1 MITDLPSPAR
11 ESTFQLAEAVVPLRI
26 IISLRARRYLL
37 RLDEDGAARLVIPR
51 RGSHREARR
60 FLERSRGWLE
70 RRHRQWLARR
80 ATRQDWH
87 DGASILFRG
96 ERVVLRVMDDLF
108 GTTIAFAD
116 QTLRIK
122 ERAADHRAA
131 IQAHLRALAERELP
145 PRTQELARE
154 HGIAVARVIVRT
166 QKTRW
171 GSCSASGT
179 ISLNWR
185 LIHAPPFV
193 QDYLIIHELMHRR
206 QMNHSARY
214 WKLVADAFPR
224 WREAEAWLKKTR
236 IEMLA

>member
-1 MITDLPSPAR
+1 
-11 ESTFQLAEAVVPLRI
+11 V
-26 IISLRARRYLL
+26 
-37 RLDEDGAARLVIPR
+37 
-51 RGSHREARR
+51 
-60 FLERSRGWLE
+60 WLE
-70 RRHRQWLARR
+70 RRRRQWQAGRLARQ
-80 ATRQDWH
+80 AWH
-87 DGASILFRG
+87 DGATILFRG
-96 ERVVLRVMDDLF
+96 ERVVLRVTGDLF

-116 QTLRIK
+116 QAVRVP
-122 ERAADHRAA
+122 EHAPDHRAA
-131 IQAHLRALAERELP
+131 IQAHLRVLAERELP
-145 PRTQELARE
+145 LRTSELARA
-154 HGIAVARVIVRT
+154 HGIEVVRIT
-166 QKTRW
+166 IRAQKTRW
-171 GSCSASGT
+171 GSCSARGT